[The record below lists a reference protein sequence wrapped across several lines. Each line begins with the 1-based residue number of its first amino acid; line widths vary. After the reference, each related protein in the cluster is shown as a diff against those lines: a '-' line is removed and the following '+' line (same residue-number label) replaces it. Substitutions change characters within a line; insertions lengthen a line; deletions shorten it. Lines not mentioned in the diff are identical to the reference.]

1 MSYISGFMLG
11 ASLAKYLRQY
21 MSGRRTELPVF
32 GSARP
37 AAGKREK
44 RIRGRLPRTGE
55 ILLPFSCV
63 HASAG
68 RRRYRTPY
76 LTEETA
82 ALLAGGVGTLSFV
95 RTVEVNADSGSILLL
110 YHPEDEAH
118 ILVLAEE
125 LEKIFSKGH
134 AAPHV
139 GTLAQSIRSS
149 VHTFSGWIQ
158 AHTGGA
164 LDLNSLAAGIFFL
177 IGIRQLVLANAPA
190 ALPGAARISPSGFQ
204 MLWWGLTLMR
214 GWRTV

>member
-1 MSYISGFMLG
+1 MSYVSGFMLG

-21 MSGRRTELPVF
+21 MSGGGTAPTSFFAARRGTQ
-32 GSARP
+32 SQRP
-37 AAGKREK
+37 
-44 RIRGRLPRTGE
+44 RGRLPRTGDL
-55 ILLPFSCV
+55 LLPCSCV

-82 ALLAGGVGTLSFV
+82 QLLTAGIRTLSFV
-95 RTVEVNADSGSILLL
+95 REIEVNADSGSILLV

-149 VHTFSGWIQ
+149 VHVFSGWIQ
-158 AHTGGA
+158 AHSGGA
-164 LDLNSLAAGIFFL
+164 LDLNSLAAGLFFL
-177 IGIRQLVLANAPA
+177 IGIRQLVLSNATANAPGS
-190 ALPGAARISPSGFQ
+190 PTRMSPSGFQ

>member
-1 MSYISGFMLG
+1 MSYVSGFMLG

-21 MSGRRTELPVF
+21 MSGRRAEPVSVF
-32 GSARP
+32 VAGGGAR
-37 AAGKREK
+37 GKRP
-44 RIRGRLPRTGE
+44 RGRLPRTGDL
-55 ILLPFSCV
+55 LLPFSCV

-82 ALLAGGVGTLSFV
+82 KLLTAGIRTLSFV
-95 RTVEVNADSGSILLL
+95 REIEVNADSGSILLV

-149 VHTFSGWIQ
+149 VHAFSGWIQ

-164 LDLNSLAAGIFFL
+164 LDLNSLAAGVFFL
-177 IGIRQLVLANAPA
+177 IGIRQLVLANTA
-190 ALPGAARISPSGFQ
+190 ANAAGTGARTSPSGFQ
-204 MLWWGLTLMR
+204 MLWWALTLMR

>member
-1 MSYISGFMLG
+1 MSYVSGFMLG

-21 MSGRRTELPVF
+21 MSGGRTAPTSFVVA
-32 GSARP
+32 GQ
-37 AAGKREK
+37 GKRGK
-44 RIRGRLPRTGE
+44 RPRGRLPRTGDL
-55 ILLPFSCV
+55 LLPFSCV

-82 ALLAGGVGTLSFV
+82 ELLTAGIRTLSFV
-95 RTVEVNADSGSILLL
+95 REIDVNADSGSILLV

-149 VHTFSGWIQ
+149 VHAFSGWIQ
-158 AHTGGA
+158 AHSGGA
-164 LDLNSLAAGIFFL
+164 LDLNSLAAGLFFL
-177 IGIRQLVLANAPA
+177 IGIRQLVLSNAAANAPGS
-190 ALPGAARISPSGFQ
+190 PTRTSPSGFQ

>member
-1 MSYISGFMLG
+1 MSYVSGFMLG

-21 MSGRRTELPVF
+21 MSGGCTAPTSFVVA
-32 GSARP
+32 GQ
-37 AAGKREK
+37 GKRGK
-44 RIRGRLPRTGE
+44 RPRGRLPRTGDL
-55 ILLPFSCV
+55 LLPFSCV

-82 ALLAGGVGTLSFV
+82 QLLTAGIRTLSFV
-95 RTVEVNADSGSILLL
+95 REIEVNADSGSILFV

-149 VHTFSGWIQ
+149 VHAFSGWIQ
-158 AHTGGA
+158 AHSGGA
-164 LDLNSLAAGIFFL
+164 LDLNSLAAGLFFL
-177 IGIRQLVLANAPA
+177 IGIRRLVLANAA
-190 ALPGAARISPSGFQ
+190 GAAGAGTRTSPSGFQ

>member
-1 MSYISGFMLG
+1 MSYVSGFMLG

-21 MSGRRTELPVF
+21 MSGGGTAPTSF
-32 GSARP
+32 F
-37 AAGKREK
+37 AASRGERGKRP
-44 RIRGRLPRTGE
+44 RGRLPRTGDL
-55 ILLPFSCV
+55 LLPFSCV

-82 ALLAGGVGTLSFV
+82 QLLTAGIRTLSFV
-95 RTVEVNADSGSILLL
+95 REIEVNADSGSILRI

-149 VHTFSGWIQ
+149 VHAFSGWIQ
-158 AHTGGA
+158 SHSGGA
-164 LDLNSLAAGIFFL
+164 LDLNSLAAGVFFL
-177 IGIRQLVLANAPA
+177 IGIRQLVLANAA
-190 ALPGAARISPSGFQ
+190 GAAGAGTRTSPSGFQ

>member
-1 MSYISGFMLG
+1 MSYVSGFMLG

-21 MSGRRTELPVF
+21 MSGGRTAPTSFIVA
-32 GSARP
+32 GQ
-37 AAGKREK
+37 GKRGK
-44 RIRGRLPRTGE
+44 RPRGRLPRTGDL
-55 ILLPFSCV
+55 LLPFSCV

-82 ALLAGGVGTLSFV
+82 ELLTAGIRTLSFV
-95 RTVEVNADSGSILLL
+95 REIDVNGDSGSILLV

-149 VHTFSGWIQ
+149 VHAFSGWIQ
-158 AHTGGA
+158 AHSGGA
-164 LDLNSLAAGIFFL
+164 LDLNSLAAGLFFL
-177 IGIRQLVLANAPA
+177 IGIRQLVLSNAAANAPGS
-190 ALPGAARISPSGFQ
+190 PTRTSPSGFQ

>member
-1 MSYISGFMLG
+1 MSYVSGFMLG

-21 MSGRRTELPVF
+21 MSGGRTAPTSFVVA
-32 GSARP
+32 GQ
-37 AAGKREK
+37 GKRGK
-44 RIRGRLPRTGE
+44 RPRGRLPRTGDL
-55 ILLPFSCV
+55 LLPFSCV

-82 ALLAGGVGTLSFV
+82 ELLTAGIRTLSFV
-95 RTVEVNADSGSILLL
+95 REIDVNADSGSILLV

-118 ILVLAEE
+118 ILVLAED

-149 VHTFSGWIQ
+149 VHAFSGWIQ
-158 AHTGGA
+158 AHSGGA
-164 LDLNSLAAGIFFL
+164 LDLNSLAAGLFFL
-177 IGIRQLVLANAPA
+177 IGIRQLVLSNAAANAPGS
-190 ALPGAARISPSGFQ
+190 PTRTSPSGFQ

>member
-1 MSYISGFMLG
+1 MSYVSGFMLG

-21 MSGRRTELPVF
+21 MSGRRAEPVSVF
-32 GSARP
+32 VAGR
-37 AAGKREK
+37 GKRDK
-44 RIRGRLPRTGE
+44 RPRGRLPRTGDL
-55 ILLPFSCV
+55 LLPFSCV

-82 ALLAGGVGTLSFV
+82 ELLTAGIRTLSFV
-95 RTVEVNADSGSILLL
+95 REIEVNADSGSILLV

-149 VHTFSGWIQ
+149 VHAFSGWIQ
-158 AHTGGA
+158 AHSGGA
-164 LDLNSLAAGIFFL
+164 LDLNSLAAGLFFL
-177 IGIRQLVLANAPA
+177 IGIRRLVLANATA
-190 ALPGAARISPSGFQ
+190 NAPGSPSRTSPSGFQ

>member
-1 MSYISGFMLG
+1 MSYVSGFMLG

-21 MSGRRTELPVF
+21 MSGGRTAPTSFVVA
-32 GSARP
+32 GQ
-37 AAGKREK
+37 GKRGK
-44 RIRGRLPRTGE
+44 RPRGRLPRTGDL
-55 ILLPFSCV
+55 LLPFSCV

-82 ALLAGGVGTLSFV
+82 ELLTAGIRTLSFV
-95 RTVEVNADSGSILLL
+95 REIDVNADSGSILLV

-149 VHTFSGWIQ
+149 VHAFSGWIQ
-158 AHTGGA
+158 AHSGGA
-164 LDLNSLAAGIFFL
+164 LDLNSLAAGLFFL
-177 IGIRQLVLANAPA
+177 IGIRQLVLSNAAANAPGS
-190 ALPGAARISPSGFQ
+190 PTRTSPSGFQ

-214 GWRTV
+214 GWQTV

>member
-1 MSYISGFMLG
+1 MSYVSGFMLG

-21 MSGRRTELPVF
+21 MSGGRTAPTSF
-32 GSARP
+32 F
-37 AAGKREK
+37 AASRGERGK
-44 RIRGRLPRTGE
+44 
-55 ILLPFSCV
+55 
-63 HASAG
+63 

-82 ALLAGGVGTLSFV
+82 ELLTAGIRTLSFV
-95 RTVEVNADSGSILLL
+95 REIEVNADSGSILLI

-149 VHTFSGWIQ
+149 VHAFSGWIQ
-158 AHTGGA
+158 AHSGGA
-164 LDLNSLAAGIFFL
+164 LDLNSLAAGLFFL
-177 IGIRQLVLANAPA
+177 IGIRQLVLANAA
-190 ALPGAARISPSGFQ
+190 GTGGTGTRMSPSGFQ

>member
-1 MSYISGFMLG
+1 MSYVSGFMLG

-21 MSGRRTELPVF
+21 MSGGRTAPTSF
-32 GSARP
+32 F
-37 AAGKREK
+37 AASRGERGKRP
-44 RIRGRLPRTGE
+44 RGRLPRTGDL
-55 ILLPFSCV
+55 LLPFSCV

-82 ALLAGGVGTLSFV
+82 ELLTAGIRTLSFV
-95 RTVEVNADSGSILLL
+95 REIEVNADSGSILLI

-149 VHTFSGWIQ
+149 VHAFSGWIQ
-158 AHTGGA
+158 AHSGGA
-164 LDLNSLAAGIFFL
+164 LDLNSLAAGLFFL
-177 IGIRQLVLANAPA
+177 IGIRQLVLSNAAANAPGS
-190 ALPGAARISPSGFQ
+190 PTRTSPSGFQ

>member
-1 MSYISGFMLG
+1 MSYVSGFMLG

-21 MSGRRTELPVF
+21 MSGGCTAPTSFVVA
-32 GSARP
+32 GQ
-37 AAGKREK
+37 GKRGK
-44 RIRGRLPRTGE
+44 RPRGRLPRTGDL
-55 ILLPFSCV
+55 LLPFSCV

-82 ALLAGGVGTLSFV
+82 ELLTAGIRTLSFV
-95 RTVEVNADSGSILLL
+95 REIDVNADSGSILFV

-149 VHTFSGWIQ
+149 VHAFSGWIQ
-158 AHTGGA
+158 AHSGGA
-164 LDLNSLAAGIFFL
+164 LDLNSLAAGLFFL
-177 IGIRQLVLANAPA
+177 IGIRQLVLSNAAANAPGS
-190 ALPGAARISPSGFQ
+190 PTRTSPSGFQ

>member
-1 MSYISGFMLG
+1 MSYVSGFMLG

-21 MSGRRTELPVF
+21 MSGGCTAPTSFVVA
-32 GSARP
+32 GQ
-37 AAGKREK
+37 GKRGK
-44 RIRGRLPRTGE
+44 RPRGRLPRTGDL
-55 ILLPFSCV
+55 LLPFSCV

-82 ALLAGGVGTLSFV
+82 ELLTAGIRTLSFV
-95 RTVEVNADSGSILLL
+95 REIDVNADSGSILFV

-134 AAPHV
+134 AAPRV

-149 VHTFSGWIQ
+149 VHAFSGWIQ
-158 AHTGGA
+158 AHSGGA
-164 LDLNSLAAGIFFL
+164 LDLNSLAAGLFFL
-177 IGIRQLVLANAPA
+177 IGIRQLVLSNAAANAPGS
-190 ALPGAARISPSGFQ
+190 PTRTSPSGFQ

>member
-1 MSYISGFMLG
+1 MSYVSGFMLG

-21 MSGRRTELPVF
+21 MSGGCTAPTSFVVA
-32 GSARP
+32 GQ
-37 AAGKREK
+37 GKRGK
-44 RIRGRLPRTGE
+44 RPRGRLPRTGDL
-55 ILLPFSCV
+55 LLPFSCV

-82 ALLAGGVGTLSFV
+82 ELLTAGIRTLSFV
-95 RTVEVNADSGSILLL
+95 REIDVNADSGSILFV

-149 VHTFSGWIQ
+149 VHAFSGWIQ
-158 AHTGGA
+158 AHSGGA
-164 LDLNSLAAGIFFL
+164 LDLNSLAAGLFFL
-177 IGIRQLVLANAPA
+177 IGIRRLVLANATA
-190 ALPGAARISPSGFQ
+190 NAPGSPSRTSPSGFQ